1 MEQVKA
7 SWSIN
12 DPIWFVRISVSLP
25 YNLTIVDDVAYFR
38 CRMSYGFLMKWL
50 WYFEY
55 LQARIKVAN
64 PHRAVDLSCGRMD
77 PKMLLGEDFVNRR
90 RVTLI
95 KNKRRKIDDLAT
107 KPFADDLFHFKS
119 QEINEQINKLKN
131 EVEALVD
138 GQVNFPVIADF
149 KNEVKRWIN
158 KK

>member
-1 MEQVKA
+1 
-7 SWSIN
+7 
-12 DPIWFVRISVSLP
+12 
-25 YNLTIVDDVAYFR
+25 
-38 CRMSYGFLMKWL
+38 
-50 WYFEY
+50 
-55 LQARIKVAN
+55 
-64 PHRAVDLSCGRMD
+64 MD
-77 PKMLLGEDFVNRR
+77 PKMLLGEDFVNHR
-90 RVTLI
+90 RVKMN
-95 KNKRRKIDDLAT
+95 KNKRRKIDDLVT